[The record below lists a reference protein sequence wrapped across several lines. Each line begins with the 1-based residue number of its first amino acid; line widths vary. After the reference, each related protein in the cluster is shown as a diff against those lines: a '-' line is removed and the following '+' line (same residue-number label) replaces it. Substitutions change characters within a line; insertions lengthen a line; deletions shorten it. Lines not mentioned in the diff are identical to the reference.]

1 MNTYEKIRTLR
12 KQKGLSQAELAK
24 LTGYSDR
31 SSIAKIESGN
41 VDLSES
47 KILLFAKALDVSPS
61 FLMGL
66 DDLPGSMQI
75 GDIGKVT
82 MQQQLFASP
91 PVSDEDIKFALFG
104 GKVSDEAFEEVKRF
118 AAFVKQK
125 EQEKGN

>member
-1 MNTYEKIRTLR
+1 MTTNEKIKMLR
-12 KQKGLSQAELAK
+12 KQRRLSQDELAR
-24 LTGYSDR
+24 LVGYTDR

-41 VDLSES
+41 VELTES
-47 KILLFAKALDVSPS
+47 KILLFAKVLDVSPS

-66 DDLPGSMQI
+66 SDDPTPVSAGNP
-75 GDIGKVT
+75 
-82 MQQQLFASP
+82 P